1 MLLALV
7 NEVGNDFD
15 LVMRGVQ
22 ILKSIGSLIANR
34 RHTQDANLKN
44 MVNENGEKLDPSHIY
59 IAGIWTYGGSPVYLK
74 RIFLSNDGETPA
86 SITGVELDN
95 KEIVAAEYYTLDG
108 RRLLQP
114 QRGVNI
120 IKTRLN
126 NGKTKVLKMCYKP

>member
-1 MLLALV
+1 MYDFGNNTRLV
-7 NEVGNDFD
+7 
-15 LVMRGVQ
+15 
-22 ILKSIGSLIANR
+22 I
-34 RHTQDANLKN
+34 NLKN